1 MRLVALLALAVSI
14 LPRAGAAGDPEDEL
28 KAAIVLSFLRYG
40 EWPKQAGTSSPLTVG
55 VYGRP
60 SFADVLRQTFAG
72 KAVEDRPVRLIE
84 LKNPADGA
92 ACQIVY
98 FATIARDAEIKSV
111 VQSQQYSHVLTIG
124 EDKDFLNIGGAVNL
138 LVVDGRM
145 TFEVSLS
152 ALERNG
158 VNISSRLLRFGQIR
172 NTKKGARS

>member
-1 MRLVALLALAVSI
+1 MRLVALLALVTSIRPVS
-14 LPRAGAAGDPEDEL
+14 RAAGDPEDEL

-40 EWPKQAGTSSPLTVG
+40 EWSKPAGSNSPLTVG

-60 SFADVLRQTFAG
+60 SFAEVLRQIFAG
-72 KAVEDRPVRLIE
+72 KVVDDRPLRLIE
-84 LKNPADGA
+84 LKNAADGA
-92 ACQIVY
+92 ACQVIY
-98 FATIARDAEIKSV
+98 FATDKDAEIKAAL
-111 VQSQQYSHVLTIG
+111 QSPQFPHVLTIG